1 MWQKIVQ
8 LFGVGEGGD
17 AVYQQ
22 IRRDTY
28 RIANLKK
35 YRNGPLDHPVDKEK
49 VQEVATLNHLKSDY
63 LLGVVRDELSRT
75 KTPGIE
81 PIWFIARCVA
91 EEKAMRQQGGTLSVE
106 QEAELAAFQK
116 FIKELVT
123 HIGCELSAEDCFTHA
138 CQVIGMPH

>member
-8 LFGVGEGGD
+8 LFGVGEDGN
-17 AVYQQ
+17 AAYQK

-28 RIANLKK
+28 RIARLKK
-35 YRNGPLDHPVDKEK
+35 YRNGPLDHPIDKEK
-49 VQEVATLNHLKSDY
+49 VRELATLHHLKSDY
-63 LLGVVRDELSRT
+63 LLRVLREELERT

-91 EEKAMRQQGGTLSVE
+91 EEKAMRQQGGAFSSE
-106 QEAELAAFQK
+106 QEAELASFQK

-138 CQVIGMPH
+138 RQMIGMPR